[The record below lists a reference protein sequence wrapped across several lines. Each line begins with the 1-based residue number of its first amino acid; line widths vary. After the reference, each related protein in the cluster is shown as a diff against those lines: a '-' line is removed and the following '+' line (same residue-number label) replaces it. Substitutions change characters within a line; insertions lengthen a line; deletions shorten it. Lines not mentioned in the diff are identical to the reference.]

1 MNLDEQ
7 IVKKKL
13 NLGSDKLNRHTV
25 HFYSKHMNTTEA
37 NSKVRGFEIKIQ
49 NKILMKVK
57 KHMLDGVLRAFIN
70 IARYVKGGIKQD
82 FFISIKDKNL
92 KSLVLKVCKNTCQMV
107 C

>member
-37 NSKVRGFEIKIQ
+37 NSKVRGVEIKTQ

-57 KHMLDGVLRAFIN
+57 KTYVRWC
-70 IARYVKGGIKQD
+70 VKGIYKYCKICRSGDKAR
-82 FFISIKDKNL
+82 FFYKY
-92 KSLVLKVCKNTCQMV
+92 QG
-107 C
+107 